1 VTTATLETFM
11 SIMADLIRSGG
22 RTNYDWSC
30 EVRPGNC
37 SGMEEATGAP
47 SSFAD
52 WDPRR
57 LRASGRNGGGI
68 VNRPPSS
75 LTMLLSRHTRRR
87 EFITLLGGAAAWPL
101 AARAQPAAKA
111 ARIGLL
117 ATGDSPEQRLTID
130 AFRQGLRE
138 LGYVEGRDIVIQ
150 YRLADG
156 RIERLPELAHELV
169 ALRVD
174 VIYALATAA
183 GLAARQATATTPIVV
198 SAMGDPVRDGLV
210 ASLARPGANVTG
222 STFLGPE
229 LVPKRLALLKELLP
243 GLSRVAVLW
252 HPDAFSERTMSDMR
266 KETAAAADALALEL
280 AFVEAHGPD
289 ELERAFAA
297 VAHER
302 AEALFTFPSPM
313 LFTER
318 RRIVELSALRRLPGM
333 FQARE
338 FVELGGLIG
347 YGASISDLHRRG
359 AVYVDK
365 ILKGAKPADLPVEQL
380 TKFELTVNLK
390 TAKALGLEVPP
401 MLLARADEVIE

>member
-1 VTTATLETFM
+1 M
-11 SIMADLIRSGG
+11 
-22 RTNYDWSC
+22 
-30 EVRPGNC
+30 
-37 SGMEEATGAP
+37 
-47 SSFAD
+47 
-52 WDPRR
+52 
-57 LRASGRNGGGI
+57 
-68 VNRPPSS
+68 
-75 LTMLLSRHTRRR
+75 RRR
-87 EFITLLGGAAAWPL
+87 EFITLLGGAAAAWPL

-169 ALRVD
+169 ALKVD

-252 HPDAFSERTMSDMR
+252 HPDAFSERTMSGMR

-289 ELERAFAA
+289 EIERAFAA
-297 VAHER
+297 VARER
-302 AEALFTFPSPM
+302 AEALFFRARCCSRNDDKSSSFPPCAGCPGCSKPASSSSSAASSAM
-313 LFTER
+313 ARAFQTCTGGAQSTCRGQGGHHHDSGDLSGR
-318 RRIVELSALRRLPGM
+318 RRPGQIGSCHQPRATDRQSHR
-333 FQARE
+333 FQ
-338 FVELGGLIG
+338 
-347 YGASISDLHRRG
+347 S
-359 AVYVDK
+359 VD
-365 ILKGAKPADLPVEQL
+365 
-380 TKFELTVNLK
+380 
-390 TAKALGLEVPP
+390 
-401 MLLARADEVIE
+401 